1 MSGMDNTANQQVL
14 HGHQHPSLYNH
25 GHGHALP
32 HAHMSSLPHAHM
44 HDMNGSHSQE
54 EDAQAD
60 MGEHGHMHLQFVH
73 PHHAHGHVIHRDE
86 NGLGEE
92 AEDDTGDDGLEE
104 AEMHSDGGHPGDP
117 QLGLT
122 TRVQGTDQ
130 LTLTYQG
137 EVYVFDTVP
146 PEKVISDY
154 SFLKCY
160 LVLAMILILAFLC

>member
-1 MSGMDNTANQQVL
+1 MNHTANQQAL

-32 HAHMSSLPHAHM
+32 QAHMSSLPHTHVP
-44 HDMNGSHSQE
+44 DMNSGHTQE
-54 EDAQAD
+54 GDPQEH
-60 MGEHGHMHLQFVH
+60 MVEHGRVHLHYMH
-73 PHHAHGHVIHRDE
+73 PHHPHGHVMHRDE
-86 NGLGEE
+86 NSLGEE
-92 AEDDTGDDGLEE
+92 AEDDSDDDRLEE

-146 PEKVISDY
+146 PEKVISNN
-154 SFLKCY
+154 SSA
-160 LVLAMILILAFLC
+160 V